1 MVKSSLMMP
10 ECAGMARGKTLQTV
24 IKTRVSH
31 GNSSSVISVYVQ
43 PGIPPLLWVGV
54 AGWIG
59 TDLCFPLSSLASL
72 PGYSFVLQRLL
83 LPNLG
88 TEVWGGNISCYT
100 AM

>member
-10 ECAGMARGKTLQTV
+10 DCVGMARGKTLQTV
-24 IKTRVSH
+24 IKTCISH

-43 PGIPPLLWVGV
+43 PGIPPLLRVGV

-59 TDLCFPLSSLASL
+59 TNLCFPLSSLACL
-72 PGYSFVLQRLL
+72 PGYYLFPQRLL

-88 TEVWGGNISCYT
+88 TEV
-100 AM
+100 